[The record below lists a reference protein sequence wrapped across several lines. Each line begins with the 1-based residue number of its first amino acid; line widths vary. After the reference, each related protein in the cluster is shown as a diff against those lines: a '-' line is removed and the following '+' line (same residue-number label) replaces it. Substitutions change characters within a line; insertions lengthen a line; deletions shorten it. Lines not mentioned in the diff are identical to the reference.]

1 MLLVVLKQ
9 LYDIGPRMVLRY
21 LSTNLEDFVE
31 VSKLSGDVFV
41 LLKSVGCMQEVMR
54 QTIF

>member
-41 LLKSVGCMQEVMR
+41 LLKSVGCMQEVR